1 MEVSRAVGFL
11 YALFLVTSLFDPP
24 PADLNTAD
32 SSCLAS
38 IPGLGPSRAAAII
51 NYRKSV
57 STFLSVD
64 ELAFVPGIGQA
75 TIGSVAPFVTVSPV
89 ERESGTAHQLVRGE
103 PQDTVLTVVF
113 LDVGNGDAILLE
125 SRGQTLLIDGGPPGD
140 PGMRAPVVQRLR
152 EAGVNRIDTVIF
164 THPHADHIGGFPDVL
179 STFGAGLLLD
189 PGIDHPS
196 PVYEHLLETA
206 LQEGCAYG
214 VFEEGDSTS
223 LGGGVTIEVVRL
235 ERNLTVNEASA
246 VFLIKTGG
254 FTMLVTGDIEE
265 ETIRRMTL
273 QAFPVTVLKV
283 PHHGSRSSL
292 FPPWSRRVAPM
303 IAVLCA
309 GRDNP
314 FGHPHPAV
322 LDDWASTGAEVLRT
336 DILGN
341 IFLRTDGR
349 SLSISHSREAF

>member
-1 MEVSRAVGFL
+1 MSRAVGLL

-32 SSCLAS
+32 SSSLAS
-38 IPGLGPSRAAAII
+38 IPGLGPSKAGAII
-51 NYRKSV
+51 NYRETV
-57 STFLSVD
+57 SPFLTVG
-64 ELAFVPGIGQA
+64 ELAYVPGVGPS
-75 TIGSVAPFVTVSPV
+75 TIGNVAPFVTATPLATEV
-89 ERESGTAHQLVRGE
+89 GTDHLLVRGE
-103 PQDTVLTVVF
+103 PGDTVLTVVF

-125 SRGQTLLIDGGPPGD
+125 SGGQRLLIDGGPPGD

-152 EAGVNRIDTVIF
+152 EAGVGSIDAVMF
-164 THPHADHIGGFPDVL
+164 THPHADHIGGLADVL
-179 STFGAGLLLD
+179 QTFNAGLLLD

-196 PVYEHLLETA
+196 PVYEYLLETA
-206 LQEGCAYG
+206 LEENCDYEIL
-214 VFEEGDSTS
+214 EEGRTIG
-223 LGGGVTIEVVRL
+223 LGSDVVIEVVRL
-235 ERNLTVNEASA
+235 ERSLSVNEASA
-246 VFLIKTGG
+246 VFLVTTGS

-265 ETIRRMTL
+265 ETIRRITL

-292 FPPWSRRVAPM
+292 FPPWSRRVSPM
-303 IAVLCA
+303 IAVFCV

-322 LDDWASTGAEVLRT
+322 VDDWASTGAEVLRT

-349 SLSISHSREAF
+349 SLSVNHSREAF

>member
-1 MEVSRAVGFL
+1 MGSL

-24 PADLNTAD
+24 PADLNSAD

-51 NYRKSV
+51 NYRESV
-57 STFLSVD
+57 SPFLSVD
-64 ELAFVPGIGQA
+64 ELAFVPGVGPA
-75 TIGSVAPFVTVSPV
+75 TIANVAPFVTATPV
-89 ERESGTAHQLVRGE
+89 EEGHGTDHILVRGE
-103 PQDTVLTVVF
+103 PGDTVLTVVF

-125 SRGQTLLIDGGPPGD
+125 SGGQRLLIDGGPPGD

-152 EAGVNRIDTVIF
+152 EAGVESIDAVMF
-164 THPHADHIGGFPDVL
+164 THPHADHIGGLADVL
-179 STFGAGLLLD
+179 TVFKAGLLLD

-206 LQEGCAYG
+206 LQEGCAYE
-214 VFEEGDSTS
+214 VFEEGRTIT
-223 LGGGVTIEVVRL
+223 LGRGVSIDVVRL
-235 ERNLTVNEASA
+235 ERSLSVNEASA
-246 VFLIKTGG
+246 VFLARTGD
-254 FTMLVTGDIEE
+254 FTMMVTGDIEE
-265 ETIRRMTL
+265 ETIRRITM

-303 IAVLCA
+303 MAVFCV

-322 LDDWASTGAEVLRT
+322 VADWASTGAEVLRT

-349 SLSISHSREAF
+349 SLSISNSREAF

>member
-1 MEVSRAVGFL
+1 MGLL
-11 YALFLVTSLFDPP
+11 YTLFLVTSLFDPP

-32 SSCLAS
+32 SACLAS

-51 NYRKSV
+51 NYRADV
-57 STFLSVD
+57 SPFLSVE
-64 ELAFVPGIGQA
+64 ELAFVPGIGPG
-75 TIGSVAPFVTVSPV
+75 TLGNVASFVTVTPV
-89 ERESGTAHQLVRGE
+89 ATEVGTDHLLVQGE
-103 PQDTVLTVVF
+103 PGDTVLTVVF

-125 SRGQTLLIDGGPPGD
+125 SGGQRLLIDGGPPGD

-152 EAGVNRIDTVIF
+152 EAGVDRIDAVMF
-164 THPHADHIGGFPDVL
+164 THPHADHIGGLADVL
-179 STFGAGLLLD
+179 LTFKAGLLLD

-206 LQEGCAYG
+206 LQEGCACEII
-214 VFEEGDSTS
+214 EEGRTIN
-223 LGGGVTIEVVRL
+223 LGRDVSIEVVRL
-235 ERNLTVNEASA
+235 ERSLSVNEASA
-246 VFLIKTGG
+246 VFLVKTGN
-254 FTMLVTGDIEE
+254 FSMLITGDIEE
-265 ETIRRMTL
+265 ETIRRMTR

-303 IAVLCA
+303 IAVFCV

-322 LDDWASTGAEVLRT
+322 VADWASTGASVLRT

-349 SLSISHSREAF
+349 SLSVNHSREAF

>member
-1 MEVSRAVGFL
+1 MGLL

-32 SSCLAS
+32 SSTLAS
-38 IPGLGPSRAAAII
+38 IPGLGPSKAAAII
-51 NYRKSV
+51 NYRTTV
-57 STFLSVD
+57 SPFLSVD
-64 ELAFVPGIGQA
+64 ELAFVPGIGPTTA
-75 TIGSVAPFVTVSPV
+75 ESVAPFVTAGPV
-89 ERESGTAHQLVRGE
+89 ERRPGTSHLLARGE
-103 PQDTVLTVVF
+103 PEDTVLTVVF
-113 LDVGNGDAILLE
+113 LDVGNGDAVLLE
-125 SRGQTLLIDGGPPGD
+125 SRGQTLLIDGGPPGE

-152 EAGVNRIDTVIF
+152 EAGVDSIGTIIF
-164 THPHADHIGGFPDVL
+164 THPHADHIGGLADVIGV
-179 STFGAGLLLD
+179 FGAGNLLD

-206 LQEGCAYG
+206 LQGGCSYG
-214 VFEEGDSTS
+214 VFGEGSTFS
-223 LGGGVTIEVVRL
+223 LGGAVTIEAMRL

-246 VFLIKTGG
+246 VFLVRTGN

-273 QAFPVTVLKV
+273 NAFPVTVLKV

-292 FPPWSRRVAPM
+292 FPPWSRKVAPM
-303 IAVLCA
+303 IAVFCA

-322 LDDWASTGAEVLRT
+322 IDDWASTGAEVLRT

>member
-1 MEVSRAVGFL
+1 VSRAVGLL

-32 SSCLAS
+32 SSSLAS

-51 NYRKSV
+51 TYRETV

-64 ELAFVPGIGQA
+64 ELAYVPGVGPA
-75 TIGSVAPFVTVSPV
+75 TTANVASFVTVTPI
-89 ERESGTAHQLVRGE
+89 EEEHGTTHLLTRGE
-103 PQDTVLTVVF
+103 PADTVLTVVF
-113 LDVGNGDAILLE
+113 LDVGNGDAILIE
-125 SRGQTLLIDGGPPGD
+125 SGGHRLLIDGGPPGD

-152 EAGVNRIDTVIF
+152 EAGVDHIDTVIL
-164 THPHADHIGGFPDVL
+164 THPHADHIGGLADVL
-179 STFGAGLLLD
+179 TVFKAGLLLD

-206 LQEGCAYG
+206 LQEGCAYEIL
-214 VFEEGDSTS
+214 EEGR
-223 LGGGVTIEVVRL
+223 TISIGRDVSMEVVHL
-235 ERNLTVNEASA
+235 ERSLSVNEASA
-246 VFLIKTGG
+246 VFLVETGN
-254 FTMLVTGDIEE
+254 FNMLVTGDIEE
-265 ETIRRMTL
+265 ETIRRITL

-292 FPPWSRRVAPM
+292 FPPWSRRVVPM
-303 IAVLCA
+303 LAVFCV

-322 LDDWASTGAEVLRT
+322 VADWASTGAEVLRT

-349 SLSISHSREAF
+349 SLSISSSREAL

>member
-1 MEVSRAVGFL
+1 VGLL

-32 SSCLAS
+32 SSRLAS
-38 IPGLGPSRAAAII
+38 IPGLGPSKAAAII
-51 NYRKSV
+51 NYRESV
-57 STFLSVD
+57 SPFLSVD
-64 ELAFVPGIGQA
+64 ELTHVPGIGPG
-75 TIGSVAPFVTVSPV
+75 TLESVASFVTVTPV
-89 ERESGTAHQLVRGE
+89 EEVHGTDHLLVLEE
-103 PQDTVLTVVF
+103 PADTVLTVVF

-125 SRGQTLLIDGGPPGD
+125 SRGHSLLIDGGPPGD

-152 EAGVNRIDTVIF
+152 EAGVESIDAVMF
-164 THPHADHIGGFPDVL
+164 THPHADHIGGLADVL
-179 STFGAGLLLD
+179 TVFGAGLLLD

-206 LQEGCAYG
+206 LHEGCAYDI
-214 VFEEGDSTS
+214 FEEGRTIS
-223 LGGGVTIEVVRL
+223 LGQDLSIEVVRL
-235 ERNLTVNEASA
+235 ERSLSVNEASA
-246 VFLIKTGG
+246 VFMVKTGH
-254 FTMLVTGDIEE
+254 FSMLVTGDIEE
-265 ETIRRMTL
+265 ETIRMITMRAT
-273 QAFPVTVLKV
+273 PVTVLKV

-303 IAVLCA
+303 VAVFCV

-322 LDDWASTGAEVLRT
+322 TADWASTGAVVLRT

-341 IFLRTDGR
+341 IFLRTDGT
-349 SLSISHSREAF
+349 SLSIQNSREAL

>member
-1 MEVSRAVGFL
+1 MSRAVGSL

-24 PADLNTAD
+24 PADLNSAD

-38 IPGLGPSRAAAII
+38 VPGLGPSRAAAII
-51 NYRKSV
+51 NYRETV
-57 STFLSVD
+57 SPFLSVD
-64 ELAFVPGIGQA
+64 ELAFVPGVGPA
-75 TIGSVAPFVTVSPV
+75 TIENVASFVTVTPV
-89 ERESGTAHQLVRGE
+89 EEGHGTDHMLVRGE
-103 PQDTVLTVVF
+103 PGDTILTVVF

-125 SRGQTLLIDGGPPGD
+125 SDGQRLLIDGGPPGD

-152 EAGVNRIDTVIF
+152 EAGVESIDVVIF
-164 THPHADHIGGFPDVL
+164 THPHADHIGGLADVL
-179 STFGAGLLLD
+179 TVFKAGLLLD

-206 LQEGCAYG
+206 LREGCAYE
-214 VFEEGDSTS
+214 VFEEGRTIT
-223 LGGGVTIEVVRL
+223 LGRDVSIDVVRL
-235 ERNLTVNEASA
+235 ERSLSVNEASA
-246 VFLIKTGG
+246 VFLVKTGD

-265 ETIRRMTL
+265 ETIRRITM

-303 IAVLCA
+303 VAVFCV

-314 FGHPHPAV
+314 FGHPHPSVVA
-322 LDDWASTGAEVLRT
+322 DWASTGASVLRT

-349 SLSISHSREAF
+349 SLCINHSREAF